1 MRMYDKL
8 FLGPKAAKHRF
19 TVLQR
24 IRHQKWVDGLYVLVP
39 SSNPGNIMDILP
51 AAALSEKHGIY
62 RDALIIGAAKGY
74 DEACELAGSI
84 VAAMYRDHG
93 NFNLE
98 AFL

>member
-39 SSNPGNIMDILP
+39 SSNPENIMDILP
-51 AAALSEKHGIY
+51 AAALSEQHGIY

-74 DEACELAGSI
+74 DEACELAGTI
-84 VAAMYRDHG
+84 VTDMFRERGD
-93 NFNLE
+93 FNLE
-98 AFL
+98 AYL